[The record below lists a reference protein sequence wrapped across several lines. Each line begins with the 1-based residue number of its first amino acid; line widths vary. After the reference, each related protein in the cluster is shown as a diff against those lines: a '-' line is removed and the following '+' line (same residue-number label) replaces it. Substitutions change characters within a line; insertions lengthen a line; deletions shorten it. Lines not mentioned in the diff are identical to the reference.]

1 MVSWLFKSDD
11 PIGDKQEAE
20 DTAILLGD
28 LKYSTVLVCFIYD
41 YEVAKTFLCVITKL
55 LKCFAL

>member
-28 LKYSTVLVCFIYD
+28 LKYSTVLVCLYM
-41 YEVAKTFLCVITKL
+41 ITKL
-55 LKCFAL
+55 LKRFYV